1 MPKHNTMY
9 KRQEGTASASAS
21 ESRGARGGFTS
32 GPTSIHASGAVSGG
46 DEVDGSGAECGLRDG
61 GFGGIGVGRRAAR
74 VALYSGT
81 AALIGYALHSE
92 PPRAQMVSALQKL
105 GVFPP
110 NFTDFGGRAKYLTFL
125 NTVRVYCGAVDL
137 LSSCDYL
144 FPLSLLIKSGFVS
157 IQLSYSFL

>member
-1 MPKHNTMY
+1 MY
-9 KRQEGTASASAS
+9 KRQEGTASAS

-46 DEVDGSGAECGLRDG
+46 DEEVDVSGAECGLRDG

-125 NTVRVYCGAVDL
+125 NTVRVYCGVVDL
-137 LSSCDYL
+137 FCTLAII
-144 FPLSLLIKSGFVS
+144 FSLKVC
-157 IQLSYSFL
+157 